1 MKTKLRNHQWGIAMN
16 TREKVIAALEKEK
29 GAYVSGEAL
38 AKTCNVSRNAIW
50 KSINELR
57 KSGYPIESVN
67 NRGYKLDKDSDIISK
82 AGICMYLQ
90 MSEEHEDAD
99 RFDRGEPVF
108 SDNAT
113 EKDPKN
119 ECTGVIDPD
128 RIHVYRELDSTNNE
142 AKRNILFE
150 NDRMLHGMVFVAM
163 HQTAGRGH
171 GGSSFSSPDGGIYF
185 SMILEPDK
193 MRENETPVTEMIAD
207 AVMIVLEN
215 SYHVIT
221 KKMKD
226 SSLYVGEEK
235 VCGILTEG
243 FSDLETG
250 VFSNYIVGIGVRV
263 RRLQALGNTA
273 PQKNKVIADIIRALI

>member
-1 MKTKLRNHQWGIAMN
+1 MN

-67 NRGYKLDKDSDIISK
+67 NRGYKLDKGSDIISK

-90 MSEEHEDAD
+90 MPEEHEALDRNDREGPILSGNGMEAD
-99 RFDRGEPVF
+99 SGK
-108 SDNAT
+108 A
-113 EKDPKN
+113 
-119 ECTGVIDPD
+119 CTGVIDPD

-150 NDRMLHGMVFVAM
+150 NDRMLHGMVFVAI

-193 MRENETPVTEMIAD
+193 MNENETPVTEMISD
-207 AVMIVLEN
+207 AVMTVLEN

-250 VFSNYIVGIGVRV
+250 VFSNYIVGIGIRV
-263 RRLQALGNTA
+263 RRLQALGNIA
-273 PQKNKVIADIIRALI
+273 PQKNKVIADIMRALV

>member
-1 MKTKLRNHQWGIAMN
+1 MN

-67 NRGYKLDKDSDIISK
+67 NRGYKLDEGSDIISK

-90 MSEEHEDAD
+90 MKEEHEGSD
-99 RFDRGEPVF
+99 RYDREEPVL
-108 SDNAT
+108 SGNDMEADS
-113 EKDPKN
+113 KKA
-119 ECTGVIDPD
+119 CTGFIDPD
-128 RIHVYRELDSTNNE
+128 RIYVYRELDSTNNE

-150 NDRMLHGMVFVAM
+150 NDRMLHGMVFVAI

-193 MRENETPVTEMIAD
+193 MRENDIPVTEMISD
-207 AVMIVLEN
+207 AVMTVLESN
-215 SYHVIT
+215 YHVKT
-221 KKMKD
+221 KKMRD
-226 SSLYVGEEK
+226 SSLYVGDEK

-250 VFSNYIVGIGVRV
+250 IFSNYIVGIGIRV
-263 RRLQALGNTA
+263 RKLQALGNTA
-273 PQKNKVIADIIRALI
+273 PQKNRVIADIIRALI

>member
-1 MKTKLRNHQWGIAMN
+1 MN

-38 AKTCNVSRNAIW
+38 AKTCKVSRNAIW

-67 NRGYKLDKDSDIISK
+67 NRGYKLDKGSDIISK
-82 AGICMYLQ
+82 AGICMHLQ
-90 MSEEHEDAD
+90 MSEEHEALDRYNREGPVLPGNGMEAD
-99 RFDRGEPVF
+99 SKKV
-108 SDNAT
+108 
-113 EKDPKN
+113 
-119 ECTGVIDPD
+119 CTGVIDPD

-150 NDRMLHGMVFVAM
+150 NDRMLHGMVFVAI

-193 MRENETPVTEMIAD
+193 MRENEIPVTEMIAD
-207 AVMIVLEN
+207 AVMTVLEN

-250 VFSNYIVGIGVRV
+250 VFSNYIVGIGIRV
-263 RRLQALGNTA
+263 RRLQALGNIA
-273 PQKNKVIADIIRALI
+273 PQKNKVIADIIRALV

>member
-1 MKTKLRNHQWGIAMN
+1 MN

-67 NRGYKLDKDSDIISK
+67 NRGYKLDEGSDIISK
-82 AGICMYLQ
+82 AGICMYLLTPEAEGSSVRSNREELASPAFGFGEV
-90 MSEEHEDAD
+90 SEKAFAKGINPE
-99 RFDRGEPVF
+99 
-108 SDNAT
+108 
-113 EKDPKN
+113 
-119 ECTGVIDPD
+119 
-128 RIHVYRELDSTNNE
+128 RIYVYRELDSTNNE
-142 AKRNILFE
+142 AKRNILFN
-150 NDRMLHGMVFVAM
+150 NDRILHGMVFVAI

-193 MRENETPVTEMIAD
+193 MRENEIPVTEMISD
-207 AVMIVLEN
+207 AVMHVLESN
-215 SYHVIT
+215 YHVKT
-221 KKMKD
+221 KKMRD
-226 SSLYVGEEK
+226 SSLYVGDEK

-250 VFSNYIVGIGVRV
+250 IFSNYIVGIGVRV
-263 RRLQALGNTA
+263 RRLRALGNTS

>member
-1 MKTKLRNHQWGIAMN
+1 MN

-67 NRGYKLDKDSDIISK
+67 NRGYKLDKGSDIISK

-90 MSEEHEDAD
+90 MPEEHEALDRNDREGPVLSGNGMEAD
-99 RFDRGEPVF
+99 SGK
-108 SDNAT
+108 A
-113 EKDPKN
+113 
-119 ECTGVIDPD
+119 CTGVIDPD

-150 NDRMLHGMVFVAM
+150 NNRMLHGMVFVAM

-207 AVMIVLEN
+207 AVMTVLEN

-250 VFSNYIVGIGVRV
+250 VFSNYIVGIGIRV
-263 RRLQALGNTA
+263 RRLQALGNIA
-273 PQKNKVIADIIRALI
+273 PQKNKVIADIIRALV

>member
-1 MKTKLRNHQWGIAMN
+1 MN

-67 NRGYKLDKDSDIISK
+67 NRGYKLDKGSDIISK

-90 MSEEHEDAD
+90 MSEEHEALDRYDRQGPVHPGNGMEAD
-99 RFDRGEPVF
+99 
-108 SDNAT
+108 SKKA
-113 EKDPKN
+113 
-119 ECTGVIDPD
+119 CTGVIDPD

-150 NDRMLHGMVFVAM
+150 NNRMLHGMVFVAM

-207 AVMIVLEN
+207 AVMTVLEN

-250 VFSNYIVGIGVRV
+250 VFSNYIVGIGIRV

-273 PQKNKVIADIIRALI
+273 PQKNKVIADIIRALV